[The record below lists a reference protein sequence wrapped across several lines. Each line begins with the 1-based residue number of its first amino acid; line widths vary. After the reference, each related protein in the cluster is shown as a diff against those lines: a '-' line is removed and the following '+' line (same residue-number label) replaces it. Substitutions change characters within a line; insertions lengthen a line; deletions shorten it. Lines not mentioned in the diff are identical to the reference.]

1 MVRQNIY
8 SPFFVVHT
16 DGDMLIKHLM
26 PILSISVLTGLSI
39 PAGAGLDHKSAAE
52 VIQQDSRLRLS
63 NRILSESP
71 AETRTPSLK
80 EKIEAR
86 MKKTTTANQA
96 SLLFDIPVTYN
107 KRVSY
112 WISYFQDNG
121 KTWFK
126 DWLER
131 STRYMPFI
139 QKELKRAGL
148 PQDLGFMVM
157 IESGFLSAAV
167 SHANAVGPW
176 QFIAG
181 TGKRYGLDQKWWL
194 DERRDL
200 AKATVAATRYLRDL
214 YEEFGSWYLVA
225 ASYNMGE
232 GGLRRQINKY
242 KTKDFWALARYG
254 ALPKETTDYVPKII
268 AAMMISKSPSLYGFF
283 DISQYEAYDFDEV
296 SVPGGTDLRDLAE
309 KIGVTSKT
317 LKDLNSE
324 LLLGYVPSQVR
335 HHKIRVPKGAGT
347 LVALKT
353 ASTYR

>member
-1 MVRQNIY
+1 MSQL
-8 SPFFVVHT
+8 
-16 DGDMLIKHLM
+16 LILG
-26 PILSISVLTGLSI
+26 LTLVN
-39 PAGAGLDHKSAAE
+39 PMGARNALAALEHKSAAE
-52 VIQQDSRLRLS
+52 VLKINPSVSTKGLPVKVISPKSAALEPNQDS
-63 NRILSESP
+63 
-71 AETRTPSLK
+71 APSTLK

-86 MKKTTTANQA
+86 MKKTSSPTQA

-121 KTWFK
+121 KDWFR

-139 QKELKRAGL
+139 QRELKRAGL

-157 IESGFLSAAV
+157 IESGFLPNAV

-176 QFIAG
+176 QFISA
-181 TGKRYGLDQKWWL
+181 TGKRYGLEQYWWL
-194 DERRDL
+194 DERKDL
-200 AKATVAATRYLRDL
+200 AKATIAATKYLRDL

-242 KTKDFWALARYG
+242 KTRDFWQLAQLG
-254 ALPKETTDYVPKII
+254 ALPRETMDYVPKII

-283 DISQYEAYDFDEV
+283 GISQFEAFDFDEV
-296 SVPGGTDLRDLAE
+296 AVPGGTDLRDVAE

-317 LKDLNSE
+317 LRDLNSE
-324 LLLGYVPSQVR
+324 LILGYIPSQIHR
-335 HHKIRVPKGAGT
+335 HRIRVPKGAGT

-353 ASTYR
+353 SSNYN